1 MVLQSRTSSRMY
13 DYKSVSE
20 RETELPKA
28 EENVMVKCISCKKRY
43 GESEAGTCK
52 ECYEEAS
59 KTKEELKREIDD
71 LKFKISFL
79 RLPSPPLNLLPFAD
93 LLLLPYSGDVNCHIP
108 PSPLPASTLTRPSSH
123 LHISLNSTL
132 KSHLFVHFYQMS
144 RSPVFK
150 AILEKTRSGTIKI
163 VDVSYD
169 VLRSFVH
176 YLYTAEVL
184 LDERM
189 TCDLLVLAKKYQVKH
204 LKSYCEK
211 FMTSKVNSENAIVT
225 FTFAH

>member
-1 MVLQSRTSSRMY
+1 MVLRSQTSSRMY

-20 RETELPKA
+20 RDTELLKA

-59 KTKEELKREIDD
+59 KTKEELKRDRRPQIQD
-71 LKFKISFL
+71 LLPTPPFPSPQPPPL
-79 RLPSPPLNLLPFAD
+79 RRSPPPALLRRRRLPHPA
-93 LLLLPYSGDVNCHIP
+93 V
-108 PSPLPASTLTRPSSH
+108 PSTGIHAHKAVL
-123 LHISLNSTL
+123 
-132 KSHLFVHFYQMS
+132 MS